1 MGSMLG
7 FSAEDRAKIGE
18 ARRRQ
23 GWRDI
28 SLASDVQL
36 PAGAG
41 GAGGKQSLADS
52 WVDFLEQQMAADSA
66 AAAASAGGGGSGA
79 AAPLAPAL

>member
-1 MGSMLG
+1 MLG
-7 FSAEDRAKIGE
+7 FSPEDRAKIGE

-41 GAGGKQSLADS
+41 GAAAKQSLADS
-52 WVDFLEQQMAADSA
+52 WVDFLQQQIEADSA
-66 AAAASAGGGGSGA
+66 AAAAAAAVGSGSSGP
-79 AAPLAPAL
+79 AAPPPPVL